1 MKYFLLA
8 LVTNYC
14 HTVTVYISMLTNSA
28 DKLILFKV
36 TSHGSRILLG
46 NDSLAMT
53 CLVQTV
59 TEVNKILVEIKYK
72 IYFQILVIYF
82 FLSGWV
88 PVGHLVSV
96 MSQERGRKGDIC
108 PSTEKGILVKKFAKL
123 TPYTQINVPLHFCG
137 SREVFVSEKNTIKQ
151 KQKYF
156 FKIIMGIF
164 CQC

>member
-1 MKYFLLA
+1 MKYFLLV

-36 TSHGSRILLG
+36 TSYGPRILLG
-46 NDSLAMT
+46 NDSLALT
-53 CLVQTV
+53 RLVQTV
-59 TEVNKILVEIKYK
+59 TEVN

-88 PVGHLVSV
+88 PEGHLVSV

-108 PSTEKGILVKKFAKL
+108 PSTEKGILGKKVGKL

-137 SREVFVSEKNTIKQ
+137 SREVFVSKKNTIKQ
-151 KQKYF
+151 IQKYF
-156 FKIIMGIF
+156 
-164 CQC
+164 